1 MITGIEI
8 LKFGVEDRAASN
20 KFLADFG
27 LKQSQS
33 DIEGTDLYQT
43 QNGSKIY
50 LFDCDDQRLPKAIEA
65 GSTLRE
71 VTWGLDDADQDLAN
85 LASALNDV
93 DGYQATEDMVQC
105 LDPNGM
111 TIRFQKSFT
120 QDLPDLKTEGINQ
133 YGNVQRVNAASPVY
147 DKGQPVAIGHV
158 VFFTPDLAKTEQ
170 FYIEKLGFF
179 LSDAYRNR
187 GAFLRCRG
195 KGFHHDLFLLSVP
208 NKPAGLNHVAFVVR
222 DIHEVIGGGLH
233 MNRSDW
239 STFIGPG
246 RHPISSA
253 YFWYVN
259 SPLGG
264 AFEYYTNDDYLTE
277 EWQPRIEEHRLELFT
292 EWAIEG
298 GLDDHTRRQ
307 VKPV

>member
-8 LKFGVEDRAASN
+8 LKFGVEDREISN
-20 KFLADFG
+20 KFLSDFG
-27 LKQSQS
+27 LIKTET
-33 DIEGTDLYQT
+33 DIEKTDLYQT
-43 QNGSKIY
+43 QNGCRIY
-50 LFDCDDQRLPKAIEA
+50 LFDINDVRLPRAIEA

-71 VTWGLDDADQDLAN
+71 VTWGVDDISELENIAKN
-85 LASALNDV
+85 IKDV
-93 DGYQATEDMVQC
+93 EGFKQTSSSVQC
-105 LDPNGM
+105 IDPNGM
-111 TIRFQKSFT
+111 SVIFQKSIT
-120 QDLPDLKTEGINQ
+120 RDVPMLQSEAINQ
-133 YGNVQRVNAASPVY
+133 YGNIQRVNAASPVY
-147 DKGQPVAIGHV
+147 EKAAPIMIGHV
-158 VFFTPDLAKTEQ
+158 VFFTPDLAKTQQ
-170 FYIEKLGFF
+170 FYIEKFGFH

-195 KGFHHDLFLLSVP
+195 EGYHHDLFLLSVP
-208 NKPAGLNHVAFVVR
+208 NKPEGLNHVAFVVR

-233 MNRSDW
+233 MNRVKW

-277 EWQPRIEEHRLELFT
+277 EWVPREEEHCLELFT

-298 GLDDHTRRQ
+298 GLDDQTRRQ
-307 VKPV
+307 VKTTA

>member
-1 MITGIEI
+1 MITGIEV
-8 LKFGVEDRAASN
+8 LKFGVEDRQQAN
-20 KFLADFG
+20 IFLTDFG
-27 LKQSQS
+27 LKKTVS
-33 DIEGTDLYQT
+33 DIHDTDLYQT

-50 LFDCDDQRLPKAIEA
+50 LFNVADERLPPAIEV

-71 VTWGLDDADQDLAN
+71 VTWGVEEAQDFEQL
-85 LASALNDV
+85 SARLNSEP
-93 DGYQATEDMVQC
+93 GFVQTDSKIQC
-105 LDPNGM
+105 RDPNGM
-111 TIRFQKSFT
+111 SIVFEKSMT
-120 QDLPDLKTEGINQ
+120 MDIPTAQTEGINQ
-133 YGNVQRVNAASPVY
+133 YGNIQRINAASPVY
-147 DKGQPVAIGHV
+147 EKAEPVAIGHV
-158 VFFTPDLAKTEQ
+158 VFFTPDLETTQK
-170 FYIEKLGFF
+170 FYIEKVGFH
-179 LSDAYRNR
+179 LSDAYRQR

-195 KGFHHDLFLLSVP
+195 EGFHHDLFLLSVP

-222 DIHEVIGGGLH
+222 DIHEVIGGGLS
-233 MNRSDW
+233 MNRQSW

-277 EWQPRIEEHRLELFT
+277 AWQPREEEHSLALFT

-298 GLDDHTRRQ
+298 GLDHETRRQ